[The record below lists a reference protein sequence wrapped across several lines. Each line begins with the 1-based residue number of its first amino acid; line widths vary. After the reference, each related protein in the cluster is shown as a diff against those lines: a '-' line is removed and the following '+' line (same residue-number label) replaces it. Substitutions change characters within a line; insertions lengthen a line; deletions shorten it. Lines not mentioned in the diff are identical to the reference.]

1 MRWLAP
7 LALFV
12 VACGPSPS
20 DDDGGGKEGSGDDD
34 STGAPSCEI
43 YDPDPDIGPAVTV
56 TVRHEGTSPIYVIP
70 TGCIGGLAFEIV
82 DAGGGAVPYLLD
94 ECEPRTCDGFVASTD
109 CSVSCPNCGAPNAA
123 RIDPGATGESGWS
136 GARLIEME
144 LSSACAPASE
154 CPATCLR
161 PEQAPPG
168 TYEIRLVGYRTCT
181 GPCECD
187 GGPPLGVC
195 PLFGGEQLSDSIVFG
210 NTIDYPTQTS
220 VELVIV
226 D

>member
-1 MRWLAP
+1 MRWFAP
-7 LALFV
+7 LTVFV
-12 VACGPSPS
+12 VACGPTPS
-20 DDDGGGKEGSGDDD
+20 DDDGGAEGSGGDG
-34 STGAPSCEI
+34 SSGVVSCEM
-43 YDPDPDIGPAVTV
+43 YDPVLDIGPAVTV
-56 TVRHEGTSPIYVIP
+56 TVRHEGSAPIFVVP
-70 TGCIGGLAFEIV
+70 DGCFGSLAFEIV
-82 DAGGGAVPYLLD
+82 DSGGIAVPYLLD

-136 GARLIEME
+136 GTRLIEMD

-168 TYEIRLVGYRTCT
+168 TYEIRLVGYHTCT

-187 GGPPLGVC
+187 GVPPL
-195 PLFGGEQLSDSIVFG
+195 GGEQLSDSIVFG

-220 VELVIV
+220 VEIVIT